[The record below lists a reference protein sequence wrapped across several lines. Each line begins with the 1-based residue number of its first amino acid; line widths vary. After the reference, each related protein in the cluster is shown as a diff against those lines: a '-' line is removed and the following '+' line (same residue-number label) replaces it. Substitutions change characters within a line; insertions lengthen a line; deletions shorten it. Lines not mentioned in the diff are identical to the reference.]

1 MAAVPIP
8 AGLNPTQSRACLNRV
23 CNSIRDLGLVTPSS
37 SALLLSKT
45 IASPVAASVQFNP
58 VLAPPVAVAPPPL
71 NSSLPSSQL
80 VESSDSSQHR
90 SSLRHL
96 RHLLSTLSS
105 RVVLSL
111 LPPVLAFTTFAAA
124 IAAYN
129 YAVSAHFLL
138 PEYFPV
144 LRASSLPYE
153 LTAPALALLL
163 IFQIE
168 ASYARLVLRFQ
179 IMV

>member
-1 MAAVPIP
+1 MPRFSS
-8 AGLNPTQSRACLNRV
+8 TQCLPSNLLQF
-23 CNSIRDLGLVTPSS
+23 RDSF
-37 SALLLSKT
+37 K
-45 IASPVAASVQFNP
+45 SPVP
-58 VLAPPVAVAPPPL
+58 VAPPPL
-71 NSSLPSSQL
+71 SSSSRLCHLRKSQL

-96 RHLLSTLSS
+96 RHLRSTLSS
-105 RVVLSL
+105 CVVLSL
-111 LPPVLAFTTFAAA
+111 LPPVLAFTTFAAT

-129 YAVSAHFLL
+129 SAVSVHFLL
-138 PEYFPV
+138 PEYFPI
-144 LRASSLPYE
+144 LRASSLPYQ

-163 IFQIE
+163 IFRTE